1 MSYTIIKEGLWYR
14 VTDGKLELL
23 GEGATELYVDIAG
36 NKRYFL
42 NGLLHREDGPALLY
56 ADESYGEWYI
66 NGRLIHPVW
75 LETRGLKWCMER
87 KTK

>member
-1 MSYTIIKEGLWYR
+1 MDNTIIKDGLWYKL
-14 VTDGKLELL
+14 VDGKLELL
-23 GEGATELYVDIAG
+23 GGRGATELYVDIAG

-75 LETRGLKWCMER
+75 LETRGLKWCM
-87 KTK
+87 